1 MSEHERGKKRLREH
15 TDIESPVKDIDQGE
29 LEAEIAELEAELETE
44 LDGDVD
50 TTDG

>member
-1 MSEHERGKKRLREH
+1 MNGEKRDYEKH
-15 TDIESPVKDIDQGE
+15 TDIESPVKDIDQSE
-29 LEAEIAELEAELETE
+29 LEVEITELEAELETE